1 MPHPGPLIPRRPHT
15 SSTITV
21 TATQLREH
29 LTCPPTRTSHPS
41 RVLITAAG
49 AGVAHARGHYG
60 TAGTVGPI
68 GVGACR
74 PHDHELSV
82 RHTRP
87 APYRHPPSHP
97 SEIRTPMPRALI
109 DGPPSC
115 RYKIILRTYGFGSLC
130 MGLVNCGAASRCGR
144 QRTAAPLPTA
154 ARVTA
159 VDVKFYPSDD
169 PEEDIT
175 VWQGI
180 WVNPRTGRSWLPG
193 LKAHAHSWALA
204 HGCSTFH
211 SRASRTS
218 CCSQGPARLHCARR
232 FTLGSG
238 LGSCWGCSPRSAIF
252 GRAGRTIPTW
262 PLSRWSA
269 PRCCYS
275 SSI

>member
-97 SEIRTPMPRALI
+97 SEIRTPIPCALI
-109 DGPPSC
+109 DGRPLAGTKSSCAPMASAHSAWGSSTAVRPAVAAGSAPPPPCPPRPASQPSMSSST
-115 RYKIILRTYGFGSLC
+115 RRTILR
-130 MGLVNCGAASRCGR
+130 
-144 QRTAAPLPTA
+144 RT
-154 ARVTA
+154 
-159 VDVKFYPSDD
+159 
-169 PEEDIT
+169 
-175 VWQGI
+175 
-180 WVNPRTGRSWLPG
+180 
-193 LKAHAHSWALA
+193 
-204 HGCSTFH
+204 
-211 SRASRTS
+211 
-218 CCSQGPARLHCARR
+218 
-232 FTLGSG
+232 
-238 LGSCWGCSPRSAIF
+238 
-252 GRAGRTIPTW
+252 
-262 PLSRWSA
+262 
-269 PRCCYS
+269 
-275 SSI
+275 